1 MNFAGNTVKTQQ
13 QFPAKIRL
21 VSFRR
26 KYADLPDQEQA
37 AQRHAAHQCIG
48 AN

>member
-1 MNFAGNTVKTQQ
+1 MYFAGNTAKIQQ

-26 KYADLPDQEQA
+26 KYPDLPDQEQT

-48 AN
+48 AD